1 MTDAM
6 FEAMV
11 ETMHEGD
18 AYRRVEV
25 ITGRRRRQDWTAVE
39 KARIVAESF
48 QPGANISE
56 VARRNGVNRG
66 LLGVWRKQAR
76 AAVMP
81 VAPAQLFATVQIE
94 DVGAVQ
100 ETSVR
105 AARKAVG
112 LRPGLII
119 VELSGAK
126 VRVPN
131 GVDPAT
137 LGVLIKALRGGA

>member
-76 AAVMP
+76 AAVMA

-137 LGVLIKALRGGA
+137 LGVLIKALRGGS

>member
-25 ITGRRRRQDWTAVE
+25 ITGRRRRLDWTADQ

-76 AAVMP
+76 VAVMP
-81 VAPAQLFATVQIE
+81 VSPAPLFATVQIE
-94 DVGAVQ
+94 DGAAVHDA
-100 ETSVR
+100 SVP
-105 AARKAVG
+105 AARKAV
-112 LRPGLII
+112 RPRPEQII
-119 VELSGAK
+119 VEISDAT

-137 LGVLIKALRGGA
+137 LGVLIQALRGGS

>member
-25 ITGRRRRQDWTAVE
+25 ITGRRRRQDWTADQ

-76 AAVMP
+76 VAVVP
-81 VAPAQLFATVQIE
+81 VAPVPLFATVQIE
-94 DVGAVQ
+94 DGAAVHDA
-100 ETSVR
+100 SVP

-112 LRPGLII
+112 PRPGQII
-119 VELSGAK
+119 VEISDAT

-137 LGVLIKALRGGA
+137 LGVLIQALRGGS

>member
-25 ITGRRRRQDWTAVE
+25 ITGRRRSQDWPADE

-76 AAVMP
+76 AAVMA

-100 ETSVR
+100 EASVR

-137 LGVLIKALRGGA
+137 LGVLIQALRGGS

>member
-25 ITGRRRRQDWTAVE
+25 ITGRRRRLDWTADQ

-56 VARRNGVNRG
+56 VARRNGGNRG
-66 LLGVWRKQAR
+66 LLGGWR
-76 AAVMP
+76 
-81 VAPAQLFATVQIE
+81 
-94 DVGAVQ
+94 
-100 ETSVR
+100 
-105 AARKAVG
+105 
-112 LRPGLII
+112 
-119 VELSGAK
+119 
-126 VRVPN
+126 
-131 GVDPAT
+131 
-137 LGVLIKALRGGA
+137 

>member
-25 ITGRRRRQDWTAVE
+25 ITGRRRRQDWTADQ

-76 AAVMP
+76 VAVMP
-81 VAPAQLFATVQIE
+81 VAPAPLFATVQIE
-94 DVGAVQ
+94 DVAAVHDA
-100 ETSVR
+100 SVP

-112 LRPGLII
+112 PRPGLII
-119 VELSGAK
+119 VEISDAT

-137 LGVLIKALRGGA
+137 LGVLIQALRGGS

>member
-76 AAVMP
+76 AAVMA

-100 ETSVR
+100 EASVR

-137 LGVLIKALRGGA
+137 LGVLIKALRGGS

>member
-25 ITGRRRRQDWTAVE
+25 ITGRRRRQDWTADQ

-66 LLGVWRKQAR
+66 LFGEWRKQAR
-76 AAVMP
+76 VAVIP
-81 VAPAQLFATVQIE
+81 VAPAPLFATVQIE
-94 DVGAVQ
+94 DGAAAHDA
-100 ETSVR
+100 SVP
-105 AARKAVG
+105 ASRKAVG
-112 LRPGLII
+112 PRPGLII
-119 VELSGAK
+119 VEISDATD
-126 VRVPN
+126 RVPN

-137 LGVLIKALRGGA
+137 LGVLIQALRGGS